1 MSQDPRQPKKVERD
15 WYSVSVVSAKR
26 TFQLLIFVVLV
37 IGAAAFYQQWEN
49 DRKRELAA
57 GLIEE
62 ATELAARI
70 QERNDYEQV
79 RREYHTAWDSLESAR
94 NALNEQRY
102 PEAVSLGRDSVREL
116 ESVLQG
122 DIIEVE
128 GQGRF
133 IAVEGNVEYRRG
145 DRGAWKRAQGQDT
158 VRPGD
163 WVKTSAGASAQI
175 VFPGGSE
182 YFLSANTLV
191 NLTVRTDRF
200 GRQEN
205 VASMEFGAV
214 QLSTGENNSRV
225 DTPKAQA
232 RLESQSSGEVSF
244 DRDRERAE
252 FKNYGGTMEVE
263 AEDGSTRLLL
273 ASQQVV
279 QEGDALSATMALP
292 QRPRLVS
299 PSDDRD
305 IDLKE
310 EEVRLTWAEV
320 PGAGSY
326 HLQISGSPLF
336 ASRIIE
342 DPERNKNYATLGL
355 QREGVYYWQVAAVSS
370 TGAVG
375 PWSEPRVFKVA
386 NFRRADPNDTT
397 PPALSIDDVQTFGS
411 LLIVTGRSEPGVTVK
426 VNGEETEVMP
436 DGSFSKTIQVSQE
449 GFSFVEVEAVDER
462 GNQAS
467 EQRRVFFDSS
477 Y

>member
-1 MSQDPRQPKKVERD
+1 MSQDPRKPKLERE
-15 WYSVSVVSAKR
+15 WYSVSVVSAQR
-26 TFQLLIFVVLV
+26 TIQLLVFVVLV

-49 DRKRELAA
+49 ERTRTLAA
-57 GLIEE
+57 DLIEE
-62 ATELAARI
+62 ATELTARI
-70 QERNDYEQV
+70 EERPDYEQA
-79 RREYHTAWDSLESAR
+79 RRAYHTAWDSLESAR
-94 NALNEQRY
+94 SAFEEQRY
-102 PEAVSLGRDSVREL
+102 PEAVSLGRVSLREL
-116 ESVLQG
+116 ESVLTG
-122 DIIEVE
+122 EVLVVE

-133 IAVEGNVEYRRG
+133 TGVEGNVEYRRG
-145 DRGAWKRAQGQDT
+145 DRGAWKRARAQDT
-158 VRPGD
+158 VNPGD
-163 WVKTSAGASAQI
+163 WVKTSAGASAEI

-205 VASMEFGAV
+205 VASMQFGAV
-214 QLSTGENNSRV
+214 QLSTGDTNSRV
-225 DTPKAQA
+225 NTPKAEA

-244 DRDRERAE
+244 DRDRDRAE
-252 FKNYGGTMEVE
+252 FKNYGGTMEI
-263 AEDGSTRLLL
+263 AGTDGSTRLLL

-279 QEGDALSATMALP
+279 QEGDSLSATMALP
-292 QRPRLVS
+292 ERPRLVS
-299 PSDDRD
+299 PGDDRD

-310 EEVRLTWAEV
+310 EQVRLSWTEV

-326 HLQISGSPLF
+326 QLQISGSPLF
-336 ASRIIE
+336 ASTVIE
-342 DPERNKNYATLGL
+342 DPQRRKPYATLGL
-355 QREGVYYWQVAAVSS
+355 QREGVYYWQVAAVS
-370 TGAVG
+370 TNGAVG

-386 NFRRADPNDTT
+386 NFRRTDPDDTT

-411 LLIVTGRSEPGVTVK
+411 LLIVTGRSEPGVTVT
-426 VNGEETEVMP
+426 VNGEEVEVQP

-449 GFSFVEVEAVDER
+449 GFSFVDVEAVDER